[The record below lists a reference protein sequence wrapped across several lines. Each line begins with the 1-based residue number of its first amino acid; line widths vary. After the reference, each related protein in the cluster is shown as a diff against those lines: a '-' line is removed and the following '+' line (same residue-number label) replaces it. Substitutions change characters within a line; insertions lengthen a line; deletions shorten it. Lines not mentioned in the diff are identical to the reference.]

1 MISTMDPV
9 ANMNALSNQFRRS
22 VRHQID
28 LNQRRSPTE
37 RVLALCD
44 LLDFVS
50 EAAPKDPEAQER
62 RRQVLRSRQREREQW
77 RAEYRRLAAR
87 QRIDASSGD

>member
-37 RVLALCD
+37 RFLALCD
-44 LLDFVS
+44 LLDFVP
-50 EAAPKDPEAQER
+50 ETAP
-62 RRQVLRSRQREREQW
+62 
-77 RAEYRRLAAR
+77 
-87 QRIDASSGD
+87 